1 MIQAFYVY
9 LLIAIAFGHFFT
21 ELSQQFKKNTSYLS
35 SVVYCVL
42 IYFSIHPIIGTSSLY
57 IVKCFILLWTLI
69 RIGLLFVPKDKF
81 NVVLSGILGSIVIV
95 IALLEWLPASYAL
108 LINIMLIASS
118 IAYPILLFK
127 KSDRRMTF
135 QLEASAIHLL
145 SVLLIT
151 LSGQLVNVQLGIGLI
166 ALELLIEIFGI
177 LTEEKKGYHQL
188 VDRLET
194 LENKFKRAVQLE
206 AKRLTLPLNDQIHEI
221 HRKTLKDNLTKVE
234 NREGL
239 NRAIN
244 QHLLDKNVKI
254 FTIAVFDID
263 FFKKINDN
271 EGHIKGDETLKQL
284 VTTIM
289 SDFNKAFTLA
299 RYGGDEFVIVMPN
312 INAPKAIDI
321 MKDICR
327 KVSQTG
333 ITISVGIA
341 TAPFDGRSQQ
351 ELFVIADQGLYKA
364 KELGRNQ
371 VQYVGN
377 VPIVT
382 PLSR

>member
-1 MIQAFYVY
+1 MIHAFYVY
-9 LLIAIAFGHFFT
+9 LLIAVAFGHLFT
-21 ELSQQFKKNTSYLS
+21 ELSQQFKKNTSFLS
-35 SVVYCVL
+35 SVIYCVL
-42 IYFSIHPIIGTSSLY
+42 IYFTINPIIGTSTLY
-57 IVKCFILLWTLI
+57 IVKSFILLWTLV
-69 RIGLLFVPKDKF
+69 RIVLMFLPREKF
-81 NVVLSGILGSIVIV
+81 SVVFSGILGSIVVLIT
-95 IALLEWLPASYAL
+95 LLQWLPPSYAF
-108 LINIMLIASS
+108 LINAMLIISAL
-118 IAYPILLFK
+118 AYSVLLYK
-127 KSDRRMTF
+127 NKNARMTF
-135 QLEASAIHLL
+135 QIEASAIHLL

-151 LSGQLVNVQLGIGLI
+151 LSGQVVNVQLGIGLI
-166 ALELLIEIFGI
+166 SLELLIEIFGI
-177 LTEEKKGYHQL
+177 LSEEKKGYRQL
-188 VDRLET
+188 VDRLDT

-244 QHLLDKNVKI
+244 QHLIDKNVKI
-254 FTIAVFDID
+254 FSIAVFDID
-263 FFKKINDN
+263 FFKKINDS

-327 KVSQTG
+327 KVAQTG

-341 TAPFDGRSQQ
+341 TAPFDGRNQQ
-351 ELFVIADQGLYKA
+351 ELFVIADQGLYKS

-382 PLSR
+382 PFSQ